1 MVQGRSKGDDE
12 IRRYRLIRS
21 KGEVGKQK
29 LFLNLVR
36 GQRHDGEREEETLGV
51 TDARLL
57 D

>member
-1 MVQGRSKGDDE
+1 MVQGRSRGDDE

-36 GQRHDGEREEETLGV
+36 GRRHDGGREEETLGI
-51 TDARLL
+51 TDARVLE
-57 D
+57 